1 MSPLALPTRVLLL
14 TALATGILTVHA
26 SPVPPDPALA
36 GARVSSC
43 PSAETPGNPSAQPP
57 NVVITFK
64 NECGDNV
71 PLAVDVAAT
80 ESEQESGLMN
90 VSDLPEDQGELFA
103 FQNIAGGS
111 EVGVGFWM
119 EDTPIPLS
127 IAFIGPDGYI
137 HEIQDMQAETTNVHL
152 PRSPYL
158 YAVETNLGWFS
169 RHSILPGDRVDL
181 SQAASQLGAAVSAT
195 PAP

>member
-1 MSPLALPTRVLLL
+1 MSPLAWSRRALLL
-14 TALATGILTVHA
+14 AALITGLFGLIG
-26 SPVPPDPALA
+26 SPTHSRPALA

-43 PSAETPGNPSAQPP
+43 PSAEAPGDPSVQPP
-57 NVVITFK
+57 DVLITFM
-64 NECGDNV
+64 NECGESV

-90 VSDLPEDQGELFA
+90 VSNLPEDQGELFA

-127 IAFIGPDGYI
+127 IAFIGADGDI
-137 HEIQDMQAETTNVHL
+137 HEIQEMAAETTNVHM
-152 PRSPYL
+152 PRAPYL
-158 YAVETNLGWFS
+158 YAVEANQGWFE
-169 RHSILPGDRVDL
+169 RHSILPGNRVDL
-181 SQAASQLGAAVSAT
+181 SQAASQVAAVSPTA
-195 PAP
+195 AP